1 MVAPSCDAPMVDG
14 VAATRFATMARFL
27 AAESREAGLAVPAFR
42 SPPRVSGVARTIRR
56 SGDGAVMVAIA
67 LRGRCVHDVAA
78 DMIEGIVAANRLDPI
93 AAGPIRTRLWAVVD
107 PVDIDLTAVGVGA
120 SAPGRSLA
128 AHARMA
134 ERQTQAA

>member
-1 MVAPSCDAPMVDG
+1 
-14 VAATRFATMARFL
+14 MARFL
-27 AAESREAGLAVPAFR
+27 AAESREAGLKVPAFR

-56 SGDGAVMVAIA
+56 LGDDSIVAIQI
-67 LRGRCVHDVAA
+67 RGRAEREVAA

-93 AAGPIRTRLWAVVD
+93 VAGGVRRRLWAAVM
-107 PVDIDLTAVGVGA
+107 PVDIDLTALDPEAGT
-120 SAPGRSLA
+120 PGHILP